1 MQAQMRRWGA
11 GNHMHARVSIPI
23 SLCLLSVVWSPGQE
37 AEQKVENGGL
47 SSHLDIL
54 FLFSFFSPLCVVLLH
69 RSCTINGAPHIFS
82 RSAPP
87 PRLGRAAH
95 SPLLATTTEPLSN
108 HASAP
113 FSSCSQVSFAPQ
125 PCTSLCLR
133 CLSVPGRI
141 LSISRFSTSETR
153 WLDDRRLCH
162 WIRET

>member
-69 RSCTINGAPHIFS
+69 RSCTINGAAWVHQRRSPHLQPIRTS
-82 RSAPP
+82 TPAWPRRSLPTACDDNRTIIK
-87 PRLGRAAH
+87 PRLG
-95 SPLLATTTEPLSN
+95 SFFLVQSSFFCSATLY
-108 HASAP
+108 
-113 FSSCSQVSFAPQ
+113 FA
-125 PCTSLCLR
+125 TLKVFKR
-133 CLSVPGRI
+133 
-141 LSISRFSTSETR
+141 SRKNPV
-153 WLDDRRLCH
+153 H
-162 WIRET
+162 IPVQHQ